1 MAIQFIEVV
10 ERKGAGN
17 VIIIYDENTKPK
29 FCFRSTSEI
38 ESTNV
43 AKALAKQY
51 KVLTHYTK
59 DTKVFD
65 TIKPD
70 DEPPL
75 VEG

>member
-1 MAIQFIEVV
+1 MAVRFIEVV
-10 ERKGAGN
+10 ERKGYFN
-17 VIIIYDENTKPK
+17 VIMIYNDAKPK

>member
-1 MAIQFIEVV
+1 MAIRFIEVV
-10 ERKGAGN
+10 ERKGAWN

-29 FCFRSTSEI
+29 FCFRSTLEK
-38 ESTNV
+38 EAFNV

-51 KVLTHYTK
+51 KVLVHYSK

-65 TIKPD
+65 TITPN

>member
-1 MAIQFIEVV
+1 MAIRFIEVV
-10 ERKGAGN
+10 ERKGAWN

-29 FCFRSTSEI
+29 FCFRSTSEK
-38 ESTNV
+38 EAFNV
-43 AKALAKQY
+43 AKALGKQY
-51 KVLTHYTK
+51 KVLIHYSQ

-70 DEPPL
+70 DDDPQ